1 MNLQTLEN
9 MLLIVINAFWG
20 LSYVFMKLGLGSL
33 QAFNNVGLR
42 FLLTLYS
49 LLRSYFLLQPSI
61 WQLLPSI
68 LKIAAAQK
76 YLFTKPVSY
85 ASLDATF
92 HQNIHTIL
100 GAFQ

>member
-42 FLLTLYS
+42 FLLAL
-49 LLRSYFLLQPSI
+49 
-61 WQLLPSI
+61 
-68 LKIAAAQK
+68 
-76 YLFTKPVSY
+76 
-85 ASLDATF
+85 
-92 HQNIHTIL
+92 
-100 GAFQ
+100 